1 MGVTGSWGPAA
12 VAGLGIPR
20 SPVPWGCVG
29 SGGARG
35 CGPAGVRVRSPP
47 RGWAGIRGGGGSGA
61 CVACGLSS
69 GAGRGAGA
77 LLVDPGAV
85 RGPGVR
91 ALGGGGTR
99 RVALRPR
106 RAPP

>member
-1 MGVTGSWGPAA
+1 M
-12 VAGLGIPR
+12 
-20 SPVPWGCVG
+20 
-29 SGGARG
+29 
-35 CGPAGVRVRSPP
+35 RVRSPP

-77 LLVDPGAV
+77 LLVDPGDVLAWSGAV

-106 RAPP
+106 RSPP

>member
-1 MGVTGSWGPAA
+1 M
-12 VAGLGIPR
+12 
-20 SPVPWGCVG
+20 
-29 SGGARG
+29 
-35 CGPAGVRVRSPP
+35 RVRSPP

-61 CVACGLSS
+61 CAACGLSS

-77 LLVDPGAV
+77 LLVDPGAAV
-85 RGPGVR
+85 HGPGVR